1 MPPHKRGDQQS
12 HHVGHLHP
20 HHVDERQEVQA
31 QGRCE
36 PAQEST
42 REEQG
47 VPEGQLSLRTIFN
60 FLKEHTR
67 RFDDWERG
75 SSS

>member
-1 MPPHKRGDQQS
+1 MY
-12 HHVGHLHP
+12 VGHLDP
-20 HHVDERQEVQA
+20 HHVDEREEVQA

-42 REEQG
+42 REEQC
-47 VPEGQLSLRTIFN
+47 VPEERLSLRTFFQI
-60 FLKEHTR
+60 LEEHTR
-67 RFDDWERG
+67 RFDDWGRG

>member
-1 MPPHKRGDQQS
+1 M
-12 HHVGHLHP
+12 
-20 HHVDERQEVQA
+20 DEREEVQA
-31 QGRCE
+31 QRRCE

-42 REEQG
+42 REEQC
-47 VPEGQLSLRTIFN
+47 VPEEHLSLRTIFN

-67 RFDDWERG
+67 RFDDWGRG